1 MKRVIMISAA
11 IAAAVAFSGCRK
23 DNGTDGPQKMTDAD
37 VITVFEADMET
48 HLRNPYMGWT
58 LYCPFNDIPSAYWR
72 RMDEAAREYASILY
86 IRWTWADMEP
96 SEGQYA
102 WDNNDRFKQFIE
114 GARERG
120 IRLCFR
126 VYVDSYAQGKNAT
139 PQWVLDHA
147 ESYEPNGNNGGYLT
161 PYGDD
166 PYFLE
171 KYTNFIRA
179 FGEEFNDPT
188 IVDYVDSY
196 GLGFSGEENNI
207 RWLDEENSI
216 EAFSTIVRAYEE
228 AFDKVV
234 NVVNYGK
241 SDEEAAII
249 YDELGFCTRRDG
261 YGMEQWFPAA
271 ERMKFASLFPEQ
283 MLVAEAGYSYDYDWS
298 VAEGGKYGQWVNY
311 SKDIVKLA
319 LETNVN
325 YLDLRDAT
333 TTDHWLEENPDG
345 VKEFLSKGGYRI
357 CPVEVRY
364 KTENGRL
371 TVQHS
376 WVNYGVGILPNHNPH
391 LGYKYRIALGLFDS
405 EGREVTQLLSDQI
418 EISRLVGGNELM
430 ATDEM
435 DLTGIGPG
443 RYRLGIA
450 IINTRENDSKD
461 ITLAVKD
468 PEKITG
474 EWVYAGDV
482 SI

>member
-1 MKRVIMISAA
+1 M
-11 IAAAVAFSGCRK
+11 
-23 DNGTDGPQKMTDAD
+23 
-37 VITVFEADMET
+37 
-48 HLRNPYMGWT
+48 
-58 LYCPFNDIPSAYWR
+58 
-72 RMDEAAREYASILY
+72 
-86 IRWTWADMEP
+86 
-96 SEGQYA
+96 
-102 WDNNDRFKQFIE
+102 
-114 GARERG
+114 
-120 IRLCFR
+120 
-126 VYVDSYAQGKNAT
+126 
-139 PQWVLDHA
+139 
-147 ESYEPNGNNGGYLT
+147 
-161 PYGDD
+161 
-166 PYFLE
+166 
-171 KYTNFIRA
+171 
-179 FGEEFNDPT
+179 
-188 IVDYVDSY
+188 
-196 GLGFSGEENNI
+196 
-207 RWLDEENSI
+207 
-216 EAFSTIVRAYEE
+216 
-228 AFDKVV
+228 

-241 SDEEAAII
+241 SDAEAAIV

-283 MLVAEAGYSYDYDWS
+283 MLVAEAGYGYDYDWS

-376 WVNYGVGILPNHNPH
+376 WMNYGVGILPNHNPH

-405 EGREVTQLLSDQI
+405 EGREVTRLLSDQI
-418 EISRLVGGNELM
+418 EVSRLVDGNELM
-430 ATDEM
+430 ATDEI

-461 ITLAVKD
+461 ITLAVMD